1 MQSNKNWQGLEAPVH
16 ENFLSVGMT
25 SHAFEVIL
33 IGHNSIA
40 VTNRDVAVAS
50 IFNELMEQFIKAERI
65 IPIPLY

>member
-1 MQSNKNWQGLEAPVH
+1 
-16 ENFLSVGMT
+16 VGMT

-50 IFNELMEQFIKAERI
+50 IFNELMEQFIKVERI